1 MSTIE
6 HQPGPQG
13 MGLPLPED
21 AYDPTEEAPLPKE
34 PPDYEYAGIFDGD
47 MRFLSCTHCG
57 ALVAAD
63 AANITRHSDTHR
75 HEQVLRQPP
84 SRDEDLHAGDDLA
97 QLLRDSVKSV
107 MHDQGVTQVKLSE
120 MAGVSQ
126 KHLSQMFTGNAVGS
140 LELWSKIA
148 SVMDRRWAVSL
159 VDDE

>member
-6 HQPGPQG
+6 SKPGPQE
-13 MGLPLPED
+13 MSLPLPED
-21 AYDPTEEAPLPKE
+21 AYDPTEDVPLPKE

-75 HEQVLRQPP
+75 HEAARQQPNTP
-84 SRDEDLHAGDDLA
+84 EEDLLAGDDLA

-107 MHDQGVTQVKLSE
+107 MHDRGITQVKLSE
-120 MAGVSQ
+120 LAGVSQ

-148 SVMDRRWAVSL
+148 SVMERRWAVSL
-159 VDDE
+159 VDE

>member
-1 MSTIE
+1 MSTME
-6 HQPGPQG
+6 VSLGDNGHVSV
-13 MGLPLPED
+13 
-21 AYDPTEEAPLPKE
+21 EEATPVPVE

-63 AANITRHSDTHR
+63 AANITRHNDTHR
-75 HEQVLRQPP
+75 HQTVIREP
-84 SRDEDLHAGDDLA
+84 DDDLLTGEDLA
-97 QLLRDSVKSV
+97 QLLRDRVKAE
-107 MHDQGVTQVKLSE
+107 MHDRGVTQVQLSK

-148 SVMDRRWAVSL
+148 SVMNRRWAVSL
-159 VDDE
+159 VDE

>member
-1 MSTIE
+1 MSTIGTE
-6 HQPGPQG
+6 PGPSD
-13 MGLPLPED
+13 L
-21 AYDPTEEAPLPKE
+21 AYDPTEEVPLPKE

-47 MRFLSCTHCG
+47 IRFLSCTHCG

-63 AANITRHSDTHR
+63 ATSITRHSETHR
-75 HEQVLRQPP
+75 HAP
-84 SRDEDLHAGDDLA
+84 SRAPQPDPDEDLLAGDDLA

-107 MHDQGVTQVKLSE
+107 LHDRGITQVSLAK

-148 SVMDRRWAVSL
+148 SVLDRRWAVSL
-159 VDDE
+159 QDDD